1 MDLNLIFVTHD
12 LPLWFLVLALFLPRV
27 CLAVAW
33 LQHTLAPF
41 HLHGWVPL
49 IVAIVLPRV
58 LVLVLIY
65 QDQGLTL
72 WFLLHLL
79 ALLFAWSSGGSRI
92 FRPRR
97 SEPYAE

>member
-1 MDLNLIFVTHD
+1 MNFDFVLTTHV

-33 LQHTLAPF
+33 LQHNLVPF
-41 HLHGWVPL
+41 HLHGYIPL
-49 IVAIVLPRV
+49 FIALLLPRV

-72 WFLLHLL
+72 WFLVHLVALLL
-79 ALLFAWSSGGSRI
+79 AWGGGGSRI
-92 FRPRR
+92 VGRR
-97 SEPYAE
+97 RAEQYVE